1 MLGTNEAGQTSFWVD
16 GGEYAMGFFQAAIG
30 TNYSGMWDFQL
41 ANPNDPSLGAL
52 SITIDSPTNGAVLQ

>member
-1 MLGTNEAGQTSFWVD
+1 VGQVTFDIDAGDWPAGYFRTSIEQTYNGIPDYQW
-16 GGEYAMGFFQAAIG
+16 
-30 TNYSGMWDFQL
+30 